1 MIEVEVKARSPPDVE
16 AKIAGLGGELM
27 GVETHLDLYFKSPS
41 RDFAR
46 TDEALR
52 IRVKEEGAR
61 PTYKG
66 PKLDS
71 ETKSRRELTV
81 RVDDPEALEAI
92 LESVGFSRASV
103 VKKRRTKYALG
114 EAVLCVDE
122 VQGLGSF
129 IEVELSGDED
139 WADQKRTALEILAKL
154 GLSESIRESYLELL
168 NDSEARDG

>member
-1 MIEVEVKARSPPDVE
+1 MIEVEVKARSAPGIE
-16 AKIAGLGGELM
+16 EKILDLGGELM
-27 GVETHLDLYFKSPS
+27 GVESHLDLYLSSPS

-52 IRVKEEGAR
+52 IRVKEGGAHL
-61 PTYKG
+61 TYKG

-92 LESVGFSRASV
+92 LESVGFFRAAV

-114 EAVLCVDE
+114 EAVLCIDE
-122 VQGLGSF
+122 VQGLGTF
-129 IEVELSGDED
+129 IEVELSGGDD
-139 WADQKRTALEILAKL
+139 WLAQKRTALEILAKL

-168 NDSEARDG
+168 DESEGRDA